1 MAELDRSA
9 QLDSAAKIIDLRHI
23 ENSLL
28 IFPPSSPSPPQR
40 NPNMCF
46 SLQCFL
52 FKVSPVS
59 DVMMGILSGSLCK
72 TIFLSL
78 PRGLHT
84 AYRSSWGQ
92 KCVRNYLWGEKKKEK
107 SAMEDG
113 GGVLLKHSAARRG
126 NTQVMPPWESG
137 TKRSRILNPPERHL
151 DIQTSQVCAW
161 SNTFFP
167 TISSMRCFPILFFRV
182 ATIVKLMLQR
192 SVASRY
198 VSDLL
203 SIPETSLVP
212 LHLFYS
218 YLICWTNVT
227 ATVIRNIWTW
237 QLQIL
242 KGNYMCPDL

>member
-92 KCVRNYLWGEKKKEK
+92 KCVRNYLWGERKKEK
-107 SAMEDG
+107 NQLWKMGVECSWNIAQLG
-113 GGVLLKHSAARRG
+113 GETHEWCPMGKWHKVLQDLKPSWE
-126 NTQVMPPWESG
+126 TPW
-137 TKRSRILNPPERHL
+137 
-151 DIQTSQVCAW
+151 QSQVCAW

-218 YLICWTNVT
+218 YFICWTNVT

>member
-107 SAMEDG
+107 NQLWKMGVECSWNIAQLG
-113 GGVLLKHSAARRG
+113 GETHEWCPMGKWHKVLQDLKPSWETPWHSD
-126 NTQVMPPWESG
+126 VSG
-137 TKRSRILNPPERHL
+137 LCLEQHVLPNHFLHEVFSHL
-151 DIQTSQVCAW
+151 VFQGCYHRQTYVTALCGIPLCIW
-161 SNTFFP
+161 SSFHSWNQP
-167 TISSMRCFPILFFRV
+167 GAPSSFLF
-182 ATIVKLMLQR
+182 L
-192 SVASRY
+192 
-198 VSDLL
+198 
-203 SIPETSLVP
+203 
-212 LHLFYS
+212 LHLLNKCHSHS
-218 YLICWTNVT
+218 Y
-227 ATVIRNIWTW
+227 
-237 QLQIL
+237 
-242 KGNYMCPDL
+242 